1 MAKQDSATEECSSL
15 LRRMEL
21 EVSEEEVDPRDTE
34 NMGNAEDMNILEEEV
49 HQTDHEKELFIMED
63 QILNKNQKRETKWGP
78 TLRIPRPRRGPDDGK
93 TMLEKAQEPKKLK
106 NQEKGKKKL
115 SSFAF
120 ERSSNLLKMANAVNI
135 SLGNNISTELEKVDS
150 LKLKE
155 LADRS
160 LFEDKNPEVTL
171 PANLDT
177 VLDIENFPPLRNDNG
192 SL

>member
-63 QILNKNQKRETKWGP
+63 QILNKNQKRKTKWGP